1 MKLVSILDKNNGE
14 WLVNMTKLYSRR
26 SFLKGLFSFSF
37 ASFLTAAGGYIYA
50 RYIEPALLDS
60 VKLSITHPKIPKS
73 FDGFKIV
80 QFSDTHLS
88 DYFTLKRLD
97 TIVKTINKHSPDLLF
112 FTGDLMDEPNQY
124 TQINKI
130 VPVLE
135 KLNAPFGKYA
145 VYGNHDHGGYGT
157 DIYKN
162 VITMSGFTLLQ
173 NEVVNVS
180 KNDGSKIGIAGLD
193 DLMLG
198 KPSYEGTL
206 GNLNN
211 DLFNILLAHEPDAA
225 LEAKSFNVD
234 LQLSGHSHGGQ
245 IQVPFYGPL
254 ITPPYSTVYSEG
266 MYDVDRMKLYVNRG
280 LGTTRLPFRFL
291 STPEITIFTLY
302 SGK

>member
-1 MKLVSILDKNNGE
+1 
-14 WLVNMTKLYSRR
+14 MTNLYSRR
-26 SFLKGLFSFSF
+26 SFLKCLLSFSF
-37 ASFLTAAGGYIYA
+37 ASLLTTAGGYTYA
-50 RYIEPALLDS
+50 RYIEPSLLDI
-60 VKLSITHPKIPKS
+60 VKKSITDPKIPKA

-88 DYFTLKRLD
+88 DFFTLKRLN
-97 TIVKTINKHSPDLLF
+97 TIVTNINQLSPDLLF

-124 TQINKI
+124 TEINKV

-173 NEVVNVS
+173 NEVANVS
-180 KNDGSKIGIAGLD
+180 MIDGSKIGIAGID

-198 KPSYEGTL
+198 KPNYEGTL
-206 GNLNN
+206 GNLNK

-225 LEAKSFNVD
+225 LEAKKYNVD

-266 MYDVDRMKLYVNRG
+266 MYDVEKMKVYVNRG

-291 STPEITIFTLY
+291 SVPEITVFTLY
-302 SGK
+302 SG

>member
-1 MKLVSILDKNNGE
+1 
-14 WLVNMTKLYSRR
+14 MTNLYSRR
-26 SFLKGLFSFSF
+26 SFLKGLLSFSF
-37 ASFLTAAGGYIYA
+37 ASLLTAAGGYTYA
-50 RYIEPALLDS
+50 RYIEPTLLDI
-60 VKLSITHPKIPKS
+60 VKKSITDPKIPKA

-88 DYFTLKRLD
+88 DFFTLKRLN
-97 TIVKTINKHSPDLLF
+97 TIVTNINQLSPDLLF

-124 TQINKI
+124 TEINKI

-135 KLNAPFGKYA
+135 QLNAPFGKYA

-173 NEVVNVS
+173 NKVAHVS
-180 KNDGSKIGIAGLD
+180 MIDGSKIGIAGID

-198 KPSYEGTL
+198 KPTYEGTL
-206 GNLNN
+206 GNLNK

-225 LEAKSFNVD
+225 LEAKRFNVD

-266 MYDVDRMKLYVNRG
+266 MYDVEKMKLYVNRG

-291 STPEITIFTLY
+291 SVPEITVFTLY
-302 SGK
+302 SG

>member
-1 MKLVSILDKNNGE
+1 
-14 WLVNMTKLYSRR
+14 MTKQYSRR
-26 SFLKGLFSFSF
+26 SFLKGLLSFSLG
-37 ASFLTAAGGYIYA
+37 SIITATGGYSYS
-50 RYIEPALLDS
+50 RFIEPALLDIT
-60 VKLSITHPKIPKS
+60 KHSILHEKIPKA

-88 DYFTLKRLD
+88 DFFTLNRLE
-97 TIVKTINKHSPDLLF
+97 TVVNKINELSPDLLL

-124 TQINKI
+124 TEINKI

-135 KLNAPFGKYA
+135 RLHAPFGKYA

-162 VITMSGFTLLQ
+162 VITMAGFTLLQ
-173 NEVVNVS
+173 NEVTNIS
-180 KNDGSKIGIAGLD
+180 MLDGSKISVAGID

-206 GNLNN
+206 GNLNK
-211 DLFNILLAHEPDAA
+211 DIFNILLAHEPDAA
-225 LEAKSFNVD
+225 LNAKKFHVD

-245 IQVPFYGPL
+245 IQLPFYGPL
-254 ITPPYSTVYSEG
+254 ITPPFATVYSEG
-266 MYDVDRMKLYVNRG
+266 MYEVDQMKLYVNRG

-291 STPEITIFTLY
+291 SVPEITQFTLNTT
-302 SGK
+302 S

>member
-1 MKLVSILDKNNGE
+1 
-14 WLVNMTKLYSRR
+14 MTKKYSRR
-26 SFLKGLFSFSF
+26 SFLKGLLSISFGSII
-37 ASFLTAAGGYIYA
+37 TAAGGYTYA
-50 RYIEPALLDS
+50 RFIEPALLDIT
-60 VKLSITHPKIPKS
+60 KHSITHEKIPVA

-88 DYFTLKRLD
+88 DFFTLDRLE
-97 TIVKTINKHSPDLLF
+97 TVVKKINELSPDLLF

-124 TQINKI
+124 TEINKI

-135 KLNAPFGKYA
+135 KLHAPFGKYA

-162 VITMSGFTLLQ
+162 VIKMAGFILLQ
-173 NEVVNVS
+173 NEATNVTML
-180 KNDGSKIGIAGLD
+180 DGSKIGVAGID

-206 GNLNN
+206 GNLNK
-211 DLFNILLAHEPDAA
+211 DVFNILLAHEPDAA
-225 LEAKSFNVD
+225 LDAKRFHVD

-245 IQVPFYGPL
+245 IQLPFYGPL
-254 ITPPYSTVYSEG
+254 ITPPFASVYSEG
-266 MYDVDRMKLYVNRG
+266 MYEVDEIKLYVNRG

-291 STPEITIFTLY
+291 SVPEITQFTLF
-302 SGK
+302 STS

>member
-1 MKLVSILDKNNGE
+1 MNKHGE
-14 WLVNMTKLYSRR
+14 MVGRNMTKLYSRR
-26 SFLKGLFSFSF
+26 SFLKGLLSFSF
-37 ASFLTAAGGYIYA
+37 ASLLTAAGGYTYA
-50 RYIEPALLDS
+50 RYIEPTFLD
-60 VKLSITHPKIPKS
+60 KNILSLSHPNIPRA

-88 DYFTLKRLD
+88 EFFTLERLE
-97 TIVKTINKHSPDLLF
+97 TIVKEINSLSPDLLL

-124 TQINKI
+124 EKINKI

-135 KLNAPFGKYA
+135 KLEAPFGKYA

-157 DIYKN
+157 DIYRN

-173 NEVVNVS
+173 NEVANV
-180 KNDGSKIGIAGLD
+180 KMVDGSKIAIAGID

-206 GNLNN
+206 GNLNK
-211 DLFNILLAHEPDAA
+211 DMFNILLAHEPDAA
-225 LEAKSFNVD
+225 LESKKYPVH

-245 IQVPFYGPL
+245 IQLPFIGPL
-254 ITPPYSTVYSEG
+254 ITPPYATEYIEG
-266 MYDVDRMKLYVNRG
+266 LYDVEKMKLYVNRG

-291 STPEITIFTLY
+291 SVPELTQFTLH
-302 SGK
+302 SLK

>member
-1 MKLVSILDKNNGE
+1 MLENG
-14 WLVNMTKLYSRR
+14 WYSMSKLYSRR
-26 SFLKGLFSFSF
+26 SFLKGLFSFSIGGV
-37 ASFLTAAGGYIYA
+37 LTLAGGYTYS
-50 RYIEPALLDS
+50 RYFEPRFLDIK
-60 VKLSITHPKIPKS
+60 KLTITHSTIPKS

-88 DYFTLKRLD
+88 DYFTIDRLK
-97 TIVKTINKHSPDLLF
+97 TIVDKINSLSPDLLF

-130 VPVLE
+130 VPILE
-135 KLNAPFGKYA
+135 KLEAPFGKFA

-157 DIYKN
+157 DIYRN

-173 NEVVNVS
+173 NEVRNISMLDGHKISVS
-180 KNDGSKIGIAGLD
+180 GID

-206 GNLNN
+206 GNLKE
-211 DLFNILLAHEPDAA
+211 DTFNILLAHEPDAA
-225 LEAKSFNVD
+225 LEVKKYHVH

-245 IQVPFYGPL
+245 VQLPFYGPL
-254 ITPPYSTVYSEG
+254 ITPPYATEYFEG
-266 MYDVDRMKLYVNRG
+266 LYEIDNMKLYVNRG

-291 STPEITIFTLY
+291 STPELTQLTLK
-302 SGK
+302 SPT

>member
-1 MKLVSILDKNNGE
+1 MVGKL
-14 WLVNMTKLYSRR
+14 MTKLYSRR
-26 SFLKGLFSFSF
+26 SFLKGLFSVPF
-37 ASFLTAAGGYIYA
+37 AGVLTIASGYTYSRYFEPTFLDMTKFTIH
-50 RYIEPALLDS
+50 
-60 VKLSITHPKIPKS
+60 HPNIPKA
-73 FDGFKIV
+73 FNGFKIV

-88 DYFTLKRLD
+88 DYFTIKRLT
-97 TIVKTINKHSPDLLF
+97 TIVEKINSLSPDLLF

-135 KLNAPFGKYA
+135 KLEAPFGKFA

-157 DIYKN
+157 DIYRN

-173 NEVVNVS
+173 NEVQNITMLNGEKISVS
-180 KNDGSKIGIAGLD
+180 GID

-206 GNLNN
+206 GNLSP
-211 DLFNILLAHEPDAA
+211 DTYNILLAHEPDAA
-225 LEAKSFNVD
+225 LDAKKYNVH

-245 IQVPFYGPL
+245 VQLPFYGPL
-254 ITPPYSTVYSEG
+254 ITPPYATEYFEG
-266 MYDVDRMKLYVNRG
+266 MYEVDKLKLYVNRG

-291 STPEITIFTLY
+291 SVPELTQFTLY
-302 SGK
+302 SKK